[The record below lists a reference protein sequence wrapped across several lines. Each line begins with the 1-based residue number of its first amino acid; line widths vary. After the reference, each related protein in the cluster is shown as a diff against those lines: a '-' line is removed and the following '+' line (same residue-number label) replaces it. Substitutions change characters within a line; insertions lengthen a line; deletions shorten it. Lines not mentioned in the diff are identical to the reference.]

1 MRPEY
6 ACLFLGSLRGFFV
19 LSFILKRLGL
29 AVLVALT
36 VSIISFALLYLAG
49 DPAAAIAGE
58 SGTDADIEA
67 IRRLYGFDRP
77 LIVQYWEWL
86 SHALQGEF
94 GESYYFKL
102 PVADLIFDRLSI
114 TMTLGVCG
122 ISFALLT
129 AVPLGVA
136 AAIRPNSII
145 DRIALFLS
153 VMGQAMPSFWF
164 GLMLIVVFSIKLGW
178 LPPSGT
184 KSWIN
189 FIMPTIVLGY
199 YAMPAIMRLTRAGML
214 DVLSS
219 DYIRTARAK
228 GASETRVMFKHAL
241 RNAIIPVV
249 SLAAVQMGFMLG
261 GSIVVESIFALHG
274 AGYLA
279 WESIARND
287 LPTVQ
292 ALILIFSMFYIV
304 FTFLSDVL
312 NAWLD
317 PRMRVA

>member
-1 MRPEY
+1 MLP
-6 ACLFLGSLRGFFV
+6 
-19 LSFILKRLGL
+19 FILKRLGL
-29 AVLVALT
+29 ALLVAFT
-36 VSIISFALLYLAG
+36 VSFISFSLMFLSG
-49 DPAAAIAGE
+49 DPAAALAGE
-58 SGTDADIEA
+58 TASGEDIEA
-67 IRRLYGFDRP
+67 ARRLYGFDRP
-77 LIVQYWEWL
+77 MLVQYSEWL
-86 SHALQGEF
+86 FKALRGDF

-102 PVADLIFDRLSI
+102 PVASLVGDRLSV
-114 TMTLGVCG
+114 TMTLGLCG
-122 ISFALLT
+122 ITFALLT
-129 AVPLGVA
+129 AVPLGVV

-145 DRIALFLS
+145 DRFALFLS
-153 VMGQAMPSFWF
+153 VAGQAMPSFWF
-164 GLMLIVVFSIKLGW
+164 GLILIVLFGIKLGW
-178 LPPSGT
+178 LPVSGAST
-184 KSWIN
+184 WRH

-214 DVLSS
+214 EVLNS

-228 GASETRVMFKHAL
+228 GAGEMRVMFKHAL

-261 GSIVVESIFALHG
+261 GSIVVESVFALHG

-304 FTFLSDVL
+304 FTFLADVL

-317 PRMRVA
+317 PRMRSS

>member
-1 MRPEY
+1 M
-6 ACLFLGSLRGFFV
+6 LQ
-19 LSFILKRLGL
+19 FILKRLGL
-29 AVLVALT
+29 AILVAFT
-36 VSIISFALLYLAG
+36 VSFISFSLLFLSG
-49 DPAAAIAGE
+49 DPAAALAGE
-58 SGTDADIEA
+58 TASGEDIEA
-67 IRRLYGFDRP
+67 IRRVYGFDRP
-77 LIVQYWEWL
+77 MMVQYADWL
-86 SHALQGEF
+86 LSALRGDF

-102 PVADLIFDRLSI
+102 PVAGLIADRLSV

-136 AAIRPNSII
+136 AAVRPNSLI
-145 DRIALFLS
+145 DRFALFMS
-153 VMGQAMPSFWF
+153 VAGQALPSFWF
-164 GLMLIVVFSIKLGW
+164 GLILIVVFAIKLGW
-178 LPPSGT
+178 LPPSGAAT
-184 KSWIN
+184 WRH
-189 FIMPTIVLGY
+189 FVMPTIVLGY

-214 DVLSS
+214 EVLSS

-261 GSIVVESIFALHG
+261 GSIVVESIFALYG

-279 WESIARND
+279 WESIGRND

-304 FTFLSDVL
+304 FTFLADVL

-317 PRMRVA
+317 PRMRSS

>member
-1 MRPEY
+1 M
-6 ACLFLGSLRGFFV
+6 LN
-19 LSFILKRLGL
+19 FILKRLGL
-29 AVLVALT
+29 AVLVAFT
-36 VSIISFALLYLAG
+36 VSFISFSLLFLSG
-49 DPAAAIAGE
+49 DPAADLAGE
-58 SGTDADIEA
+58 GASDEDVQA
-67 IRRLYGFDRP
+67 IRVLYGFDRP
-77 LIVQYWEWL
+77 MIVQYGDWL
-86 SHALQGEF
+86 MNAVTGDL

-102 PVADLIFDRLSI
+102 PVASLIAERLSV
-114 TMTLGVCG
+114 TMVLGVCG

-129 AVPLGVA
+129 AVPLGVI

-145 DRIALFLS
+145 DRIALFMS
-153 VMGQAMPSFWF
+153 VAGQAMPSFWF
-164 GLMLIVVFSIKLGW
+164 GLILIVAFSIKLRW

-184 KSWIN
+184 SSWEN
-189 FIMPTIVLGY
+189 FIMPTVVLGY

-228 GASETRVMFKHAL
+228 GASEGRVMFKHAL

-292 ALILIFSMFYIV
+292 ALILVFSMFYIV
-304 FTFLSDVL
+304 FTFLADVL

-317 PRMRVA
+317 PRMRTG

>member
-1 MRPEY
+1 
-6 ACLFLGSLRGFFV
+6 
-19 LSFILKRLGL
+19 
-29 AVLVALT
+29 LVALT
-36 VSIISFALLYLAG
+36 VSFISFILLYLSG
-49 DPAAAIAGE
+49 DPAAALAGE
-58 SGTDADIEA
+58 GASDEDVHA
-67 IRRLYGFDRP
+67 IRVLYGFDRP
-77 LIVQYWEWL
+77 VLVQYVGWL
-86 SHALQGEF
+86 LNAISGDF

-102 PVADLIFDRLSI
+102 PVASLLAERLSV
-114 TMTLGVCG
+114 TMLLGLCG

-129 AVPLGVA
+129 AVPLGVM
-136 AAIRPNSII
+136 AAIRPNSLI

-153 VMGQAMPSFWF
+153 VAGQALPSFWF
-164 GLMLIVVFSIKLGW
+164 GLILIVVFAIKLQW
-178 LPPSGT
+178 LPVSGSG
-184 KSWIN
+184 SWQH

-214 DVLSS
+214 EVLSS

-228 GASETRVMFKHAL
+228 GAPEGTVMFKHAL

-279 WESIARND
+279 WESISRND

-292 ALILIFSMFYIV
+292 ALILVFSMFYIV
-304 FTFLSDVL
+304 FTFLADVL

-317 PRMRVA
+317 PRMRSS

>member
-1 MRPEY
+1 MLP
-6 ACLFLGSLRGFFV
+6 
-19 LSFILKRLGL
+19 FILKRLGL
-29 AVLVALT
+29 AFLVALT
-36 VSIISFALLYLAG
+36 VSFISFSLLFLAG
-49 DPAAAIAGE
+49 DPAAALAGE
-58 SGTDADIEA
+58 TASGEDIET
-67 IRRLYGFDRP
+67 IRRVYGFDRP
-77 LIVQYWEWL
+77 MLVQYFEWL
-86 SHALQGEF
+86 FNALRGNF

-102 PVADLIFDRLSI
+102 PVSTLIGDRLSV
-114 TMTLGVCG
+114 TMTLGLCG
-122 ISFALLT
+122 ITFALLT
-129 AVPLGVA
+129 AVPLGVV

-145 DRIALFLS
+145 DRLALFIS
-153 VMGQAMPSFWF
+153 VAGQAMPSFWF
-164 GLMLIVVFSIKLGW
+164 GMILIVIFGIKLGW
-178 LPPSGT
+178 LPPSGAS
-184 KSWIN
+184 SWRH

-214 DVLSS
+214 EVLNS

-228 GASETRVMFKHAL
+228 GASEGRVLFKHAL

-261 GSIVVESIFALHG
+261 GSIVVESVFALHG

-292 ALILIFSMFYIV
+292 ALILIFSMFYII
-304 FTFLSDVL
+304 FTFLADVL

-317 PRMRVA
+317 PRMRSS

>member
-1 MRPEY
+1 MLVY
-6 ACLFLGSLRGFFV
+6 T
-19 LSFILKRLGL
+19 LKRLGL
-29 AVLVALT
+29 ALLVTLA
-36 VSIISFALLYLAG
+36 VSMLSFALLYLSG

-58 SGTDADIEA
+58 TANADDIEA
-67 IRRLYGFDRP
+67 VRRYYGFDRP
-77 LIVQYWEWL
+77 WVVQYGEWMFN
-86 SHALQGEF
+86 AIRGDF
-94 GESYYFKL
+94 GTSYYFKL
-102 PVADLIFDRLSI
+102 PVSQLVAERLSV
-114 TMTLGVCG
+114 TMLLGVCG

-136 AAIRPNSII
+136 AAVRPNSII

-164 GLMLIVVFSIKLGW
+164 GLVLIVLFSIKLRL
-178 LPPSGT
+178 LPPSGSD
-184 KSWIN
+184 SWQN
-189 FIMPTIVLGY
+189 FVMPTIVLGY

-214 DVLSS
+214 DVLGA
-219 DYIRTARAK
+219 DYVRTARAK
-228 GASETRVMFKHAL
+228 GAGEFRVMFKHAL

-279 WESIARND
+279 WESIGRND

-292 ALILIFSMFYIV
+292 ALILVFSMFYIV
-304 FTFLSDVL
+304 FTFLSDLL

-317 PRMRVA
+317 PRMRVG

>member
-1 MRPEY
+1 M
-6 ACLFLGSLRGFFV
+6 LQ
-19 LSFILKRLGL
+19 FILKRLGL
-29 AVLVALT
+29 AILVAFT
-36 VSIISFALLYLAG
+36 VSFISFSLLFLSG
-49 DPAAAIAGE
+49 DPAAALAGE
-58 SGTDADIEA
+58 TASGEDIEA
-67 IRRLYGFDRP
+67 IRTLYGFDRP
-77 LIVQYWEWL
+77 MLVQYGDWL
-86 SHALQGEF
+86 FAALRGDF

-102 PVADLIFDRLSI
+102 PVADLIAERLSV

-122 ISFALLT
+122 IAFALIT

-136 AAIRPNSII
+136 AAMRPNSLV
-145 DRIALFLS
+145 DRVALFLS
-153 VMGQAMPSFWF
+153 VAGQALPSFWF
-164 GLMLIVVFSIKLGW
+164 GLILIVVFAIKLRW

-184 KSWIN
+184 ATWQH

-214 DVLSS
+214 EVLSS

-228 GASETRVMFKHAL
+228 GSSELRVMFRHAL

-274 AGYLA
+274 AGFLA
-279 WESIARND
+279 WESISRND

-304 FTFLSDVL
+304 FTFLADVL

-317 PRMRVA
+317 PRMRSS

>member
-1 MRPEY
+1 M
-6 ACLFLGSLRGFFV
+6 LV
-19 LSFILKRLGL
+19 FILKRLGL
-29 AVLVALT
+29 ALLVALT
-36 VSIISFALLYLAG
+36 VSFISFSLLYLSG
-49 DPAAAIAGE
+49 DPAAALAGE
-58 SGTDADIEA
+58 TASGEDIEA

-77 LIVQYWEWL
+77 MMVQYSEWL
-86 SHALQGEF
+86 FKALRGDF

-102 PVADLIFDRLSI
+102 PVAHLIADRLSV
-114 TMTLGVCG
+114 TMTLGLCG
-122 ISFALLT
+122 IVFALST
-129 AVPLGVA
+129 AVPLGVVA
-136 AAIRPNSII
+136 AVRPNSIV
-145 DRIALFLS
+145 DRFALFLS
-153 VMGQAMPSFWF
+153 VAGQAMPSFWF
-164 GLMLIVVFSIKLGW
+164 GLILIVLFGINLGW
-178 LPPSGT
+178 LPVSGAAT
-184 KSWIN
+184 WKH

-214 DVLSS
+214 EVLNS

-228 GASETRVMFKHAL
+228 GAGEGRVLFKHAL

-261 GSIVVESIFALHG
+261 GSIVVESVFALHG

-304 FTFLSDVL
+304 FTLLADVL

-317 PRMRVA
+317 PRMRSS

>member
-1 MRPEY
+1 MLVY
-6 ACLFLGSLRGFFV
+6 T
-19 LSFILKRLGL
+19 LKRLGL
-29 AVLVALT
+29 ALLVTFAVSVL
-36 VSIISFALLYLAG
+36 SFALLYLSG

-58 SGTDADIEA
+58 TANADDIEA
-67 IRRLYGFDRP
+67 VRLHYGLDRP
-77 LIVQYWEWL
+77 LVVQYGEWMFN
-86 SHALQGEF
+86 AVRGDF

-102 PVADLIFDRLSI
+102 PVSQLVAERLSV
-114 TMTLGVCG
+114 TMLLGICG

-136 AAIRPNSII
+136 AAVRPNSLV

-164 GLMLIVVFSIKLGW
+164 GLVLIVLFSIKLRV
-178 LPPSGT
+178 LPPSGSD
-184 KSWIN
+184 SWQN
-189 FIMPTIVLGY
+189 FVMPTIVLGY

-214 DVLSS
+214 DVLGA
-219 DYIRTARAK
+219 DYVRTARAK
-228 GASETRVMFKHAL
+228 GAGEFRVMFKHAL

-279 WESIARND
+279 WESIGRND

-292 ALILIFSMFYIV
+292 ALILVFSMFYIV
-304 FTFLSDVL
+304 FTFLSDLL

-317 PRMRVA
+317 PRMRVG